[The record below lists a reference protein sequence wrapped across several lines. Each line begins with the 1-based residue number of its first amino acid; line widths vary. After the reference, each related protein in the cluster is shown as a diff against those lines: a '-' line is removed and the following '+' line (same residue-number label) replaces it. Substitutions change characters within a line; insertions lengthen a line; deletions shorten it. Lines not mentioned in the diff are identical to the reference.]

1 MWAASWHHHTIP
13 GAGEWASA
21 RESVECSSLWSSLPP
36 DPALVPGGP
45 GSPARPLLF
54 SHGWAS
60 VGASASITTRG
71 NLIHPE
77 IPPKPRVELPGH
89 SPAQSAA
96 LAPPA
101 GNDSPIEGVASRCL
115 ATSQKPA
122 PSFPVLWFST
132 HKELPG
138 SDTEVFL
145 LPCKLLPSWWSHST
159 SGFQMVTAVFVG
171 VLSGATESGLPAT
184 ASAVCL
190 EKMSLL
196 PYLAMPGNRFNE
208 EGAAAKRHFCWW
220 LSPKLK

>member
-1 MWAASWHHHTIP
+1 MRALDSLASLLLTSDP
-13 GAGEWASA
+13 
-21 RESVECSSLWSSLPP
+21 SLFI
-36 DPALVPGGP
+36 VPY
-45 GSPARPLLF
+45 PLLDF
-54 SHGWAS
+54 FHN
-60 VGASASITTRG
+60 VI
-71 NLIHPE
+71 IHPE

-145 LPCKLLPSWWSHST
+145 LPCKLLPS
-159 SGFQMVTAVFVG
+159 
-171 VLSGATESGLPAT
+171 
-184 ASAVCL
+184 
-190 EKMSLL
+190 
-196 PYLAMPGNRFNE
+196 
-208 EGAAAKRHFCWW
+208 
-220 LSPKLK
+220 